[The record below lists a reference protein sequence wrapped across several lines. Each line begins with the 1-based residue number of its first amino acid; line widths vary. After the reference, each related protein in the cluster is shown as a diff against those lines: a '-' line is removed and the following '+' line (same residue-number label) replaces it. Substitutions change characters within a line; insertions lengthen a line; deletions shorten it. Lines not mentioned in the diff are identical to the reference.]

1 LAFGSGLVTSN
12 GDQHRLGRQ
21 LFGKYFIKAS
31 VAQSCGAFNKI
42 TQDMIAEY
50 LKPKVAASST
60 GVKFNMEEFFA
71 RLALRNFM
79 MFSSNVDTS
88 KDPKFESILCH
99 AVADGSYAVARM
111 VLLQEPHY
119 SIFPNAKVVFRFN
132 AIAEKFFYACIDE
145 RKQKLAAGET
155 FDDALTVLMT
165 DQQLSEQDRL
175 DHFKTLISAGHDTTA
190 FFMSYMAYLLARNP
204 VIQQRLHDYLEEKL
218 RDKQVITADDF
229 VELKY
234 LHCVMMET
242 LRLYAII
249 PVVTR
254 ECREDVHVKDAELS
268 VVIPKN
274 ITLLIPM
281 IVINK
286 DPEIWENPHEFDPS
300 RFERKPSADFT
311 SAKDG
316 FFPFSYGSRTCIGN
330 VLAQIESAIA
340 FVHLLRNFIIEED
353 VGFRPNIRAGISL
366 TTSNGINVKLRS
378 R

>member
-1 LAFGSGLVTSN
+1 
-12 GDQHRLGRQ
+12 
-21 LFGKYFIKAS
+21 
-31 VAQSCGAFNKI
+31 
-42 TQDMIAEY
+42 MIAEY

-99 AVADGSYAVARM
+99 AVADCSYAVARM

-132 AIAEKFFYACIDE
+132 AITEEFFYACIDE

-330 VLAQIESAIA
+330 ILAQIESAIA

-353 VGFRPNIRAGISL
+353 VGFRPNILAGISL